1 MLPVLRILFSSAVAV
16 TLLASTLGPL
26 LSYYRMADAGFV
38 LILVALGACWL
49 AVPLGLVVSS
59 MTKRQRRERYERAY
73 PNRDALVQHLDSAAI
88 RAVRDSNGLV
98 HAIRALR
105 KQVPDVPIADARAVV
120 ESL

>member
-1 MLPVLRILFSSAVAV
+1 MLRILFSSAVAV